1 MDLQGPYWSTASPR
15 SPHLEPLGPL
25 GTDNDLLLF
34 LLFIL
39 FLFLFYCNSN
49 SLQTSQKT
57 FKWKAA
63 SFILPLIAVPVF
75 VSVYSGPGLVSDHI
89 LCCCSPEYL
98 AGGSNSKEF
107 ACNSGDPGSIPGFG
121 RSPGEGIGNLLQHP
135 CLETFMD
142 GGAWQATVLEITK
155 SWTRATDFH
164 FSLSVLS
171 IQYVVDPHPLKCFD
185 WASILYGNPVT
196 HITKTNVSW

>member
-34 LLFIL
+34 LLFVL

-63 SFILPLIAVPVF
+63 SFILPLSAVPVF
-75 VSVYSGPGLVSDHI
+75 VPCILVRAWSRI
-89 LCCCSPEYL
+89 IFYAVVVLSYL
-98 AGGSNSKEF
+98 AGGSNGKEF
-107 ACNSGDPGSIPGFG
+107 ACNSGDPGSIPGSG

-155 SWTRATDFH
+155 SWTRVIDFH
-164 FSLSVLS
+164 FSLSVL
-171 IQYVVDPHPLKCFD
+171 
-185 WASILYGNPVT
+185 
-196 HITKTNVSW
+196 